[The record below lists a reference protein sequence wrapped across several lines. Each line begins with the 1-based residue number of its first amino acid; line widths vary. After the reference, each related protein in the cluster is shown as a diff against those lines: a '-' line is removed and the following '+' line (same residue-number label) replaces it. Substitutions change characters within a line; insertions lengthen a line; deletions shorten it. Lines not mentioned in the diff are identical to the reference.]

1 MLINFTKNILCLKLG
16 NITPKI
22 TAIFFNMLKKNYQA
36 AEVLLESLVNLPDPI
51 PFFGKRQLSKKRRE
65 KRKFFIRRLRFLLK
79 LIGNPDRGLKFIHV
93 TGTSGKTSTT
103 FFAAGILRAAGFRV
117 GVFVSPHVTSITER
131 IHLNDKL
138 ISAAEL
144 AEIIEYLK
152 PFLSVCAAKSPY
164 GCPSFFETMLA
175 VAIVYFKKQK
185 CDYAVLEAGIGGM
198 FDATNVI
205 KNNKAAIITNVGL
218 DHVDVLGKTCEEIA
232 RDKAGIIKRGGK
244 FFTAERNPKIYKIFA
259 DICRAKKVPFR
270 RINGDYKILASD
282 LSGVKFSYA
291 EKNFNIKLPGEHQV
305 ANAVLAFEAVK
316 DIVGNNLQAME
327 NGIAGIFVP
336 CRLEEVSTSPKIILD
351 GAHNVDKMKTTAEF
365 VRQSKYR
372 KFHLIIGLA
381 KNKDAAGIL
390 REIIPLA
397 DKIYLTRFL
406 HHSRKVQYLQ
416 KMNLIAGRLN
426 KNKSLVFI
434 DPHEAMRAA
443 RKNAGKNDLILVTGS
458 FFLAGELRGEWFPEE
473 YILKKRKMI

>member
-1 MLINFTKNILCLKLG
+1 MI
-16 NITPKI
+16 
-22 TAIFFNMLKKNYQA
+22 KKKYRA
-36 AEVLLESLVNLPDPI
+36 AEELLGSLVNLPDPI
-51 PFFGKRQLSKKRRE
+51 PFFGKSRQSKKRRE
-65 KRKFFIRRLRFLLK
+65 KRKFFISRLRFLLK
-79 LIGNPDRGLKFIHV
+79 LIGNPDHGLKFIHI

-103 FFAAGILRAAGFRV
+103 FFTAGILQAAGFKV

-144 AEIIEYLK
+144 TEIIAYLE
-152 PFLSVCAAKSPY
+152 PFLSICAAKSPY

-205 KNNKAAIITNVGL
+205 KNNKASVITNVGL
-218 DHVDVLGKTCEEIA
+218 DHTDVLGKTREEIA

-244 FFTAERNPKIYKIFA
+244 FFTAERDPKIYKIFA
-259 DICRAKKVPFR
+259 DICHAKKVPFR
-270 RINGDYKILASD
+270 RINGDYKIIKND
-282 LSGVKFSYA
+282 LSGVNFSYA
-291 EKNFNIKLPGEHQV
+291 GKNFKIGLPGDHQV
-305 ANAVLAFEAVK
+305 VNAVLAFETVK
-316 DIVGNNLQAME
+316 NIVGDDLQAMKK
-327 NGIAGIFVP
+327 GIAKIFVP
-336 CRLEEVSTSPKIILD
+336 CRLEEVSTCPQIILD

-372 KFHLIIGLA
+372 KLHLIIGLS
-381 KNKDAAGIL
+381 KNKDVEGIL

-406 HHSRKVQYLQ
+406 HRDRKGQYLQ
-416 KMNLIAGRLN
+416 KMNLIATRLN
-426 KNKSLVFI
+426 RNKPLFFI
-434 DPHEAMRAA
+434 DPHEAMRVA

-473 YILKKRKMI
+473 YILEKRKMI

>member
-1 MLINFTKNILCLKLG
+1 MI
-16 NITPKI
+16 
-22 TAIFFNMLKKNYQA
+22 KKEYCDA
-36 AEVLLESLVNLPDPI
+36 AEFLESLVNISDPV
-51 PFFGKRQLSKKRRE
+51 PFFGKNWIAGTRRE
-65 KRKFFIRRLRFLLK
+65 KRKIFIKRLRLLLK
-79 LIGNPDRGLKFIHV
+79 LLGNPDRNLKFIHI

-103 FFAAGILRAAGFRV
+103 FFTAGILRAAGFKV
-117 GVFVSPHVTSITER
+117 GVFASPHVTSITER

-144 AEIIEYLK
+144 IEIIEYLK
-152 PFLSVCAAKSPY
+152 PFLSICAAKSPY

-205 KNNKAAIITNVGL
+205 KKSVAQIITNVGL
-218 DHVDVLGKTCEEIA
+218 DHLDVLGKTREEIA
-232 RDKAGIIKRGGK
+232 RDKAGIIKSGGK
-244 FFTAERNPKIYKIFA
+244 FFTAERDPKIYKIFA

-270 RINGDYKILASD
+270 RINGDYKILKSD
-282 LSGVKFSYA
+282 LSGVEFLYEGEKF
-291 EKNFNIKLPGEHQV
+291 KIKLAGEHQ
-305 ANAVLAFEAVK
+305 AGNAVLAYEAVK
-316 DIVGNNLQAME
+316 KIVGNNHAAFRK
-327 NGIAGIFVP
+327 GIAEIFVP
-336 CRLEEVSTSPKIILD
+336 CRLEEVSTLPRIILD

-365 VRQSKYR
+365 IRQFHYNKL
-372 KFHLIIGLA
+372 HLIIGLA

-390 REIIPLA
+390 REIVPLA

-406 HHSRKVQYLQ
+406 HRSRKGQYLQ
-416 KMNLIAGRLN
+416 KMNSIAGRLN
-426 KNKSLVFI
+426 KSKPLVFI

-458 FFLAGELRGEWFPEE
+458 FFLAGELRGEWFSEE
-473 YILKKRKMI
+473 YILKKRKMV